1 MKGFNSLCEALSAR
15 EDHKLFQQINLT
27 QPMPE
32 EFLCDENE
40 SHIATVD

>member
-15 EDHKLFQQINLT
+15 EDHKLFQQIDLT

-32 EFLCDENE
+32 ECLSGENE
-40 SHIATVD
+40 SHHTTLD